1 MARPKNSPEKIEKM
15 RNDMM
20 DAVIDLLDDVAPE
33 KVSIRMIAD
42 KIGVSHMVFY
52 TYFKDRSEI
61 MKALIE
67 RQSRRIEKHFEGLMD
82 KARQESVKNVL
93 MGLLTDYTT
102 TAVEHPKIFRMFW
115 MTDRAVKKGSI
126 NKFEHMEPLFEKL
139 AELLQLGM
147 EKGEF
152 VKRDARLAAVTAL
165 STINSPII
173 LNICGKMPAGIS
185 CDELLGEIKQE
196 ILSYLTS

>member
-20 DAVIDLLDDVAPE
+20 DAVIDLLDEVAPE

-67 RQSRRIEKHFEGLMD
+67 RQSRRIEKHFEGLIE
-82 KARQESVKNVL
+82 KARREPVKSVL

-115 MTDRAVKKGSI
+115 MTDRVVKKGSI

-152 VKRDARLAAVTAL
+152 VQRNARLAAVTVL
-165 STINSPII
+165 SSINSPII
-173 LNICGKMPAGIS
+173 LNICGKMPTGIT
-185 CDELLGEIKQE
+185 CDELLGEIKSE
-196 ILSYLTS
+196 ILAYLTS

>member
-82 KARQESVKNVL
+82 KARQEPVKNVL

-165 STINSPII
+165 STVNSPII

>member
-1 MARPKNSPEKIEKM
+1 
-15 RNDMM
+15 
-20 DAVIDLLDDVAPE
+20 
-33 KVSIRMIAD
+33 MIAD

-67 RQSRRIEKHFEGLMD
+67 RQSKRIERHFEGLME
-82 KARQESVKNVL
+82 KARKEPVKNVL
-93 MGLLTDYTT
+93 ISLLTDYTT

-126 NKFEHMEPLFEKL
+126 NKFEHIEPLFEKL
-139 AELLQLGM
+139 TELLRLGM

-152 VKRDARLAAVTAL
+152 VQRDPRLAAVTVL
-165 STINSPII
+165 SSINSPII
-173 LNICGKMPAGIS
+173 LNICGKMPSGVT
-185 CDELLGEIKQE
+185 CDELLDEIKQQ

>member
-165 STINSPII
+165 STVNSPII

>member
-1 MARPKNSPEKIEKM
+1 MARPKNSPEKIERM

-20 DAVIDLLDDVAPE
+20 DAVIDLRDEVPPE
-33 KVSIRMIAD
+33 KVSIRMIAE

-67 RQSRRIEKHFEGLMD
+67 RQSERIEKHFDGLMER
-82 KARQESVKNVL
+82 AQHESITRVL
-93 MGLLTDYTT
+93 EGLLTDYAA
-102 TAVEHPKIFRMFW
+102 TAMEHPKIFRMFW
-115 MTDRAVKKGSI
+115 MSERALKKGSF
-126 NKFEHMEPLFEKL
+126 NKFEHIEPLFIKL
-139 AELLQLGM
+139 ADRLRMGM
-147 EKGEF
+147 DKGEF
-152 VKRDARLAAVTAL
+152 KQRDPRLASVTVL

-173 LNICGKMPAGIS
+173 LNICGKMPSDIT

-196 ILSYLTS
+196 VMKYVTS

>member
-1 MARPKNSPEKIEKM
+1 M

-52 TYFKDRSEI
+52 TYFNDRSEI

-82 KARQESVKNVL
+82 KAKQEPVKNVL
-93 MGLLTDYTT
+93 MGLLTNYTT

-115 MTDRAVKKGSI
+115 VTDRAVKKGSI

-152 VKRDARLAAVTAL
+152 AQRDARLAAVTAL
-165 STINSPII
+165 STVNSPII